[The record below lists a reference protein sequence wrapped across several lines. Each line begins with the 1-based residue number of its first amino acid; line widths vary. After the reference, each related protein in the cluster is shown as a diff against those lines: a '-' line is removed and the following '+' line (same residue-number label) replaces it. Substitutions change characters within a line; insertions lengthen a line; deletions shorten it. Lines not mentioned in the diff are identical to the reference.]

1 MSLNVEEGKAQNA
14 NEMFR
19 ALKHSFIVYHVLE
32 SGIELFVKSKC
43 DLKGKKF

>member
-1 MSLNVEEGKAQNA
+1 MSLNIEEGKAQNA
-14 NEMFR
+14 NEIYR

-32 SGIELFVKSKC
+32 SGIELLVKYEC